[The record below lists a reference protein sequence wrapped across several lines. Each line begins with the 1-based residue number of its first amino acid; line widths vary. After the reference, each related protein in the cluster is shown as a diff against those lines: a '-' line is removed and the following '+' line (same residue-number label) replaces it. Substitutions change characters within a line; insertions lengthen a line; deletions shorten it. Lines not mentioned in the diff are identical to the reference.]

1 MKSSHKWIHDQ
12 RRTHPG
18 TPKLFKHF
26 KQLSGDY
33 IYIHYMYVFKT
44 SIFSLQQI
52 KTASCIKRNMQ
63 SVRPWTLVFVRR
75 SGGGGGSAVPLE
87 YSNFLNLH
95 SLNFTCSKITE
106 NMPPAKL
113 TYTSDH
119 LEKVSL
125 SAHWYCL
132 FIHPFNK
139 LACCVL
145 RILVS

>member
-33 IYIHYMYVFKT
+33 IYIHYMYVFIT
-44 SIFSLQQI
+44 SIFSLQKI
-52 KTASCIKRNMQ
+52 KTASANAICRLWDHELWYSCADQ
-63 SVRPWTLVFVRR
+63 E
-75 SGGGGGSAVPLE
+75 GEVPLE

-95 SLNFTCSKITE
+95 SLNFTCSKITKIC
-106 NMPPAKL
+106 PPAKL

-119 LEKVSL
+119 LEKFSW

-139 LACCVL
+139 LPCCVL

>member
-12 RRTHPG
+12 WRTHPG

-33 IYIHYMYVFKT
+33 IYIHYMYVFIT
-44 SIFSLQQI
+44 SIFSLQKI
-52 KTASCIKRNMQ
+52 KTASANAICRLWDHELWYSCADQ
-63 SVRPWTLVFVRR
+63 E
-75 SGGGGGSAVPLE
+75 GEVPLE

-95 SLNFTCSKITE
+95 SLNFTCSKITKIC
-106 NMPPAKL
+106 PPAKL

-119 LEKVSL
+119 LEKFSW

-139 LACCVL
+139 LPCCVL